1 MDWPLESTTVYRK
14 GKVNEMGI
22 LLENTSI
29 NLMIQN
35 QPDFVSELTLL
46 QYHGNKLGVLVDRT
60 PKCHPELAGEGI
72 EYVWALAKLHYQ
84 NQPLLRKWTKEAFR
98 TLVNESLSLYNLNIV
113 QIRKCSQQTCKYM
126 LLYKAYKQV
135 MRSERNKLPSSK
147 FNDRLHGLPTT
158 LNYKLIE
165 KSIKTYKSHQNARD
179 FDAKFIKNLKL
190 DSQNCKILK
199 KVVNEMKTSFWCRK
213 NG

>member
-1 MDWPLESTTVYRK
+1 
-14 GKVNEMGI
+14 
-22 LLENTSI
+22 
-29 NLMIQN
+29 
-35 QPDFVSELTLL
+35 
-46 QYHGNKLGVLVDRT
+46 
-60 PKCHPELAGEGI
+60 
-72 EYVWALAKLHYQ
+72 
-84 NQPLLRKWTKEAFR
+84 
-98 TLVNESLSLYNLNIV
+98 
-113 QIRKCSQQTCKYM
+113 M

-135 MRSERNKLPSSK
+135 MQSERNKLPSSK

-199 KVVNEMKTSFWCRK
+199 KVVNEMKTSF
-213 NG
+213 